1 MNKKKKLRD
10 CNTFFTFIAIL
21 IGFAVGAIMLAIAKI
36 SPLEA
41 YKSLFFGVFSRPKFV
56 IWAIV
61 YGTPLIFTGLSVAFS
76 FRTGVFNIGAEGQ
89 FVVGTLAACVVGI
102 LVDVP
107 KPLHILLCFL
117 AAMLAGA
124 IWGSIVAY
132 LKVKRGIHEVL
143 SMIMFNWIAFYLSN
157 YVMNFAI
164 IHKEGG
170 GEATK
175 DILDSAKLKLSFL
188 DARTF
193 GPNANWGI
201 LVAILA
207 AFLIYFIINK
217 TTLGYRLRAVGFNK
231 NAAEY
236 GGISANRAVMT
247 AMAISGGLAGL
258 GGAMQLMG
266 MSMRISQYSSQE
278 GYGFQGITVA
288 LIGASNPIGCIF
300 AGLFYGAMKYG
311 GSKLNLVGAPSE
323 IVEIIMGCIVFFIA
337 ISHVLKALVAKR
349 SLKKEAK

>member
-1 MNKKKKLRD
+1 MNKKKSIKDSNFL
-10 CNTFFTFIAIL
+10 FTLIAII
-21 IGFAVGAIMLAIAKI
+21 IGFAIGAIMLALAKI
-36 SPLEA
+36 NPVEA
-41 YKSLFFGVFSRPKFV
+41 YVSLFGGVFSKPKYI
-56 IWAIV
+56 IWAVV
-61 YGTPLIFTGLSVAFS
+61 YATPLIFTGLSVAFS

-102 LVDVP
+102 LVDLP
-107 KPLHILLCFL
+107 KPLHILLCFVV
-117 AAMLAGA
+117 AMAAGA
-124 IWGSIVAY
+124 LWGVIVAF
-132 LKVKRGIHEVL
+132 LKVKRGINEVL

-175 DILDSAKLKLSFL
+175 DIKESAKITLSFL
-188 DARTF
+188 DAKAF
-193 GPNANWGI
+193 GPNVNWGI
-201 LVAILA
+201 IVAVIVAI
-207 AFLIYFIINK
+207 LIYFIINK
-217 TTLGYRLRAVGFNK
+217 TTLGYRLRAVGFNR

-236 GGISANRAVMT
+236 GGISADKAVMT
-247 AMAISGGLAGL
+247 AMAISGALAGL

-266 MSMRISQYSSQE
+266 MSMRISQFSSQE
-278 GYGFQGITVA
+278 GYGFEGITVA

-323 IVEIIMGCIVFFIA
+323 IIKIIMGSVVFFIA
-337 ISHVLKALVAKR
+337 ISHVFKNLFNKK
-349 SLKKEAK
+349 SNKKEAK